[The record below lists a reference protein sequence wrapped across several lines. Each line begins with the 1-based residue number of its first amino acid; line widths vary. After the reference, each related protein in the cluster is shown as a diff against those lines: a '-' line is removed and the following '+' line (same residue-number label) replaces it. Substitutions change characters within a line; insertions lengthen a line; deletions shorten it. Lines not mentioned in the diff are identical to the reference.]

1 MRLRREAL
9 AVAAALALVLSGCT
23 PTANPAVP
31 DVQDFEFDTFH
42 AQLILLRDGDGGS
55 TLRTIETMT
64 AIFPE
69 EDQNRG
75 IVRTI
80 ETYPSADLVGFEMI
94 GVTDGA
100 GTRRPFEI
108 EQTQNVVTIVVAVP
122 EGEFVHGE
130 QTYEITYQRR
140 EVIDAYSEVQ
150 HFATDV
156 NGVGWAQPFG
166 TVTADLELVGD
177 LATAVYNEPF
187 CYVRTEW
194 GDPDF
199 ECDVSG
205 GEGFYQA
212 VQTDLEPGE
221 TLHFYLEFQPG
232 TFR

>member
-1 MRLRREAL
+1 MRHRRGAL
-9 AVAAALALVLSGCT
+9 AAAAALTLLLSGCT
-23 PTANPAVP
+23 QPGTDPVP
-31 DVQDFEFDTFH
+31 DIQDFEFDTFD
-42 AQLILLRDGDGGS
+42 AQYILLRAADGGS

-69 EDQNRG
+69 DDQNRG

-80 ETYPSADLVGFEMI
+80 ETYPTSDFVGFEMI

-108 EQTQNVVTIVVAVP
+108 EQTASVITIVIAVP
-122 EGEFVHGE
+122 DGEFVHGE

-140 EVIDAYSEVQ
+140 GVIDAYGEVQ

-166 TVTADLELVGD
+166 TVTAELELVGD

-187 CYVRTEW
+187 CYQRTEY

-199 ECDVSG
+199 ECDVRG
-205 GEGFYQA
+205 GEGFYEA
-212 VQTDLEPGE
+212 ELNDLEPGE
-221 TLHFYLEFQPG
+221 SLHFYLEFQPG
-232 TFR
+232 TFG